1 MPVCDAKLRHQGEVV
16 EAGSKRSIEFEIAVK
31 ALGDKA
37 RWLSGAPLG
46 QGVGITGFLAPRSRN
61 GRQLVLHVDT
71 IEYLEGIENGQTVSE
86 EKEG

>member
-1 MPVCDAKLRHQGEVV
+1 M
-16 EAGSKRSIEFEIAVK
+16 EAGGKRVIEFEITVK
-31 ALGDKA
+31 ALGETS

-46 QGVGITGFLAPRSRN
+46 TNLEITGFLAPRSRN
-61 GRQLVLHVDT
+61 SRQLVLHVDT